1 MAEKNTNNGTDN
13 LGLGEIS
20 TIRNILMGQQ
30 MNEYEQ
36 RFGHLEE
43 KLVAA
48 SGEQGEKLT
57 KFQQQTEERLDTLE
71 KEMSVRFDSLEK
83 MLKEGL
89 EKLQS
94 QTENN
99 RSNDNEALGKMLAEV
114 GQKLMQQ

>member
-1 MAEKNTNNGTDN
+1 MAEKNTTNGADN
-13 LGLGEIS
+13 FGLGEIS

-43 KLVAA
+43 RLVAA

-57 KFQQQTEERLDTLE
+57 AFQEQTEERLNNLE
-71 KEMSVRFDSLEK
+71 KEMGARFDSLEK

-94 QTENN
+94 QTESN
-99 RSNDNEALGKMLAEV
+99 RNNDNDALGKMLAEV
-114 GQKLMQQ
+114 GQKLMQK